1 MRGERK
7 RDENKRK
14 EGRGRRRTRK
24 GAYTV
29 TPPWYVV
36 VDGMTCSTSSTAST
50 GSHKGEMPNTVSVY
64 SACRTLACIAWPK
77 NSRKCV

>member
-1 MRGERK
+1 
-7 RDENKRK
+7 
-14 EGRGRRRTRK
+14 
-24 GAYTV
+24 
-29 TPPWYVV
+29 
-36 VDGMTCSTSSTAST
+36 MTCSTSSTAST